1 MDALILGY
9 GIIMIAALGILFYV
23 KIDNKRRKNN
33 LPEVISGEKLMFT
46 VLVFILAA
54 ASLVCSCL
62 DVEPKFVNIL
72 NSIAILLLLVLSF
85 CKR

>member
-9 GIIMIAALGILFYV
+9 GIIMIAALGILIYV
-23 KIDNKRRKNN
+23 KIDNKRRKND

-54 ASLVCSCL
+54 AALICSCL

-72 NSIAILLLLVLSF
+72 NSIAILVLLVLSF

>member
-1 MDALILGY
+1 MDALVLVY
-9 GIIMIAALGILFYV
+9 GIIMIAAFGILIYV
-23 KIDNKRRKNN
+23 KIGNKRRKNN

-46 VLVFILAA
+46 VLVFILATVA
-54 ASLVCSCL
+54 LVCSCL